1 MDGYDILLFS
11 WPSPCSYRSGLGT
24 SLCQHT
30 SKVFPSIPYKEA
42 LEAYEVIGCQFA
54 AASCDTNSNTLDT
67 MDYVL
72 WCSIV
77 VTLH

>member
-1 MDGYDILLFS
+1 MQLSFRFRYLVILAHF
-11 WPSPCSYRSGLGT
+11 
-24 SLCQHT
+24 
-30 SKVFPSIPYKEA
+30 KMFPSIPYKEA

-67 MDYVL
+67 TDYVL

-77 VTLH
+77 VYVY